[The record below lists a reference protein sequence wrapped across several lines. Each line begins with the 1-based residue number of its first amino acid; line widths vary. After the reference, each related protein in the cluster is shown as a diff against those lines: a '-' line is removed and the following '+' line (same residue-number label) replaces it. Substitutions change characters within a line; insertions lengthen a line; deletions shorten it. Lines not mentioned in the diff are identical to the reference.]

1 MCTDKSDVINYT
13 VQYSLKDHMSRKFL
27 IFLFFDAMIKDEK
40 RIMLLKNRVKNSCS
54 FKNYVNLFNVE
65 TFICT

>member
-27 IFLFFDAMIKDEK
+27 IFLIFDAMIKDEK
-40 RIMLLKNRVKNSCS
+40 RIMLLKTASKTRVHLKIMSI
-54 FKNYVNLFNVE
+54 YLM
-65 TFICT
+65 